1 MHAGLLGLLITKI
14 CTEVCYNFFLFFFS
28 FFFPF
33 FLSFF
38 FFLANFYLENSH
50 VSKPYAYPCIN
61 LFNRIRVPG
70 KLSRSRTARLSVCR
84 THTHTHTH
92 AQKRS
97 YVVFISYDGGYRV
110 QHRRP
115 FRRVTP
121 SASRGETP
129 FRPESAVKVESK
141 MNGREIGRKDR
152 LLKIRLSVEWRD
164 QVFNPTDKQ
173 LVRSTSLSRLKHFF
187 IERSFDDVPLNIAI
201 FPQFQVL
208 KSVLEYQLPLIYE
221 LIIIIIIIN
230 PSLSLLS
237 NFNRLVPRYGPRTSW
252 G

>member
-1 MHAGLLGLLITKI
+1 MLIRKI
-14 CTEVCYNFFLFFFS
+14 FRRASARRLCTPVYSGYSLRKFARKSVTIFFFFFFPFFFLFFF
-28 FFFPF
+28 
-33 FLSFF
+33 LS
-38 FFLANFYLENSH
+38 FFLANFCLENSH

-152 LLKIRLSVEWRD
+152 LLKIRLSVE
-164 QVFNPTDKQ
+164 
-173 LVRSTSLSRLKHFF
+173 
-187 IERSFDDVPLNIAI
+187 
-201 FPQFQVL
+201 
-208 KSVLEYQLPLIYE
+208 
-221 LIIIIIIIN
+221 
-230 PSLSLLS
+230 
-237 NFNRLVPRYGPRTSW
+237 
-252 G
+252 